1 MANLLHI
8 KGSRNRILNTLPS
21 NTMGKDGD
29 IILSSIQGKGIYLCS
44 KVRGRWYVS
53 NKMEE
58 LRKIEKT
65 SIKDLEVNRLKI
77 GNTTITK
84 DEYDVSSGDLTL
96 DADGIIKLDAADTG
110 TDDGI
115 QFLSS
120 GTQFGSMAAHHN
132 YSELRLYEDAGAST
146 SDYVS
151 LQCAA
156 NGATTLK
163 TYDAVGATG
172 HLTLV
177 PDGNL
182 ILDPT
187 SKVTIINEGIVFNT
201 QTHQDIT
208 SGGIAIDW
216 KDGNKQSI
224 DITGTGYTL
233 TMTNPF
239 GPCNLILKVIQGD
252 GSDTITTW
260 AASSGSVYWS
270 GGAIPTLSTGNGE
283 IDIISFYFDGTNY
296 FAVASYTFATV

>member
-65 SIKDLEVNRLKI
+65 SIKDLDVNRLKI

-84 DEYDVSSGDLTL
+84 NEYDVSTGDLTL
-96 DADGIIKLDAADTG
+96 DVAGDIELNADGGNITLKDEGVTIAQFEKNASSDNRFTLQSLLGTANFFRVSTG
-110 TDDGI
+110 ANGVT
-115 QFLSS
+115 
-120 GTQFGSMAAHHN
+120 SMATI
-132 YSELRLYEDAGAST
+132 D
-146 SDYVS
+146 SDGTV
-151 LQCAA
+151 
-156 NGATTLK
+156 
-163 TYDAVGATG
+163 G

-177 PDGNL
+177 PAGNL
-182 ILDPT
+182 ILDPA
-187 SKVTIINEGIVFNT
+187 SKITIINKSIVFNT
-201 QTHQDIT
+201 QIHQDIT
-208 SGGIAIDW
+208 SGGIAVNW
-216 KDGNKQSI
+216 NGGNKQSI
-224 DITGTGYTL
+224 DVTGTGYTL
-233 TMTNPF
+233 TMTNPA

-296 FAVASYTFATV
+296 FAVASLDFATV